1 MRRFKSLTFWP
12 RPDRI
17 CLARF
22 FEKLWLS
29 LKAKK
34 TMKLHSVKVCPSK
47 KPLPKKEQLA
57 WKLAAAAL
65 DPAPVPSEVR
75 ETLIS
80 RIIDSAGAAAAAL
93 LREPAVHAREQA
105 LSYPRKGGACVFG
118 LDSRHRFHAEWAAWA
133 NGAAVRELD
142 FHDTFLAADYSHPAD
157 SIPPLLAVAQQMGRS
172 GEDLIRGLAAA
183 YEIHISL
190 VKGICL
196 HKHKID
202 HIAHL
207 CPAQAAGIGALLN
220 MPQDRLY
227 QAIQQAVHVSF
238 TARQSRKGEISSW
251 KAYAPAFAGK
261 MAIEAA
267 DRALRGENSP
277 SPIYEGEDS
286 VIAYMLDGPEA
297 SYQIPLPEPGEEKR
311 AILETYTKAHSA
323 EYQAQAFID
332 LAFELKSQIKKE
344 GRSLKQIKEVRLWT
358 SHHTHYVI
366 GDGAGDPQKR
376 DPRASRETL
385 DHSLMYL
392 FAVALEDG
400 AFHHIKSYSRE
411 RASRPETI
419 ALWSK
424 VKTFEDEAWTR
435 AYHNPDPAK
444 RLFGGRAEI
453 CFYGGSALQGE
464 KGVADAHPNGKASWE
479 WGSASNKEGGRQGY
493 IRKFRSLADGALPK
507 QEADRFLGLALR
519 LERLSPRELGGLNIQ
534 AGLPAASKSR
544 GIL

>member
-1 MRRFKSLTFWP
+1 
-12 RPDRI
+12 
-17 CLARF
+17 
-22 FEKLWLS
+22 
-29 LKAKK
+29 
-34 TMKLHSVKVCPSK
+34 MKLHEVKVCPSK

-57 WKLAAAAL
+57 WKLAGAAL
-65 DPAPVPSEVR
+65 DPAPVPPEVR

-80 RIIDSAGAAAAAL
+80 RVIDSAGAAAAAL
-93 LREPAVHAREQA
+93 LRDPVIHARDQA

-118 LDSRHRFHAEWAAWA
+118 LSSRLRFHAEWAAWA

-157 SIPPLLAVAQQMGRS
+157 SIPPLLAVAQQTGRS
-172 GEDLIRGLAAA
+172 GKDLIRGLAAA

-220 MPQDRLY
+220 MPHDRLY
-227 QAIQQAVHVSF
+227 QAIQQAVHVSW
-238 TARQSRKGEISSW
+238 TTRQSRKGEISSW

-286 VIAYMLDGPEA
+286 VMACMLDGPQA
-297 SYQIPLPEPGEEKR
+297 AYQIPLPEPGEEKR

-332 LAFELKSQIKKE
+332 LAFELKSRIKKQ
-344 GRSLKQIKEVRLWT
+344 RRRLSQIREIKLWT

-376 DPRASRETL
+376 DPKASRETL

-400 AFHHIKSYSRE
+400 AFHHIQSYSRQ

-424 VKTFEDEAWTR
+424 IKTFEDKAWTR

-453 CFYGGSALQGE
+453 CFSGGGVIQGE

-479 WGSASNKEGGRQGY
+479 WGGAPGSASGRRLGGGGRESY
-493 IRKFRSLADGALPK
+493 IRKFRSLAEGALPQK
-507 QEADRFLGLALR
+507 EADRFLDLALR
-519 LERLSPRELGGLNIQ
+519 LEHLPPGALGGLNIQ
-534 AGLPAASKSR
+534 SGLPAASKSR